1 MSNLHNKTVE
11 LDRIEKRLKELVEA
25 KDFKGV
31 RVLLSVLNEVDVA
44 DLIDTLDD
52 KTGAIIYRTL
62 PKDMAGEVFYNL
74 SYDQQE
80 EIVRTVSD
88 TELKSIIEDMYM
100 DDKVDLLEEV
110 DSDLVDR
117 ILKYSSPEDR
127 KLINQFL
134 QYPEDSA
141 GSIMTIEYISL
152 KKEMTVKEALHKIKT
167 EGIKKETV
175 YTLYI
180 TDQNRKLEG
189 IVSLRE
195 LIVASPETKIIDLMN
210 PDVIYLNTH
219 DSEETVAETFK
230 RYGFEA
236 LPVCDKENKI
246 VGIITVDDIL
256 NLMQE
261 LADED
266 FQIMAAIT
274 PNDEEY
280 LETSVITHAKHRIIW
295 LFVLMISAS
304 ITQRIINGYEG
315 LLASTAFL
323 SGFIP
328 MLMGAGGNSGS
339 QSSTLVIRGLGTGEI
354 ETRDWLKIVFKEL
367 QVAIICGLA
376 LAVVNYFKIIYIDGA
391 PANIALTV
399 SLTLIGS
406 VTAAKLLGGLLPLVA
421 YKLKMDPAIMASPL
435 ITTIADATT
444 LVVYFTLASNII
456 GF

>member
-11 LDRIEKRLKELVEA
+11 LDRTEKRLKELVEA
-25 KDFKGV
+25 KDYKGV

-175 YTLYI
+175 YTLYV
-180 TDQNRKLEG
+180 TDQSRKLEG

-195 LIVASPETKIIDLMN
+195 LIVSSPDTKIKDLMN

-219 DSEETVAETFK
+219 DSEETVAETFRK
-230 RYGFEA
+230 YG
-236 LPVCDKENKI
+236 LSLI
-246 VGIITVDDIL
+246 
-256 NLMQE
+256 
-261 LADED
+261 
-266 FQIMAAIT
+266 
-274 PNDEEY
+274 
-280 LETSVITHAKHRIIW
+280 H
-295 LFVLMISAS
+295 IS
-304 ITQRIINGYEG
+304 E
-315 LLASTAFL
+315 
-323 SGFIP
+323 P
-328 MLMGAGGNSGS
+328 
-339 QSSTLVIRGLGTGEI
+339 
-354 ETRDWLKIVFKEL
+354 TRRP
-367 QVAIICGLA
+367 G
-376 LAVVNYFKIIYIDGA
+376 
-391 PANIALTV
+391 
-399 SLTLIGS
+399 
-406 VTAAKLLGGLLPLVA
+406 
-421 YKLKMDPAIMASPL
+421 
-435 ITTIADATT
+435 
-444 LVVYFTLASNII
+444 
-456 GF
+456 